1 MRTASLPGQLFL
13 HPAVE
18 VVPEPDELRSSF
30 RTGQGDVL
38 APFQAR
44 LVLAVHHQEAL
55 LGLDQADVDP
65 RRGGEDVGT
74 GRGLEG
80 DRYCLGNGTFSPQ
93 PQKPDYEV
101 TLIELEKIEAFC
113 RESGLPFTSSR
124 ARRNIVTQGV
134 DLNSLVGKTF
144 RIGEVLIRGI
154 RLCEPCNHL
163 AKTSFPEALS
173 GLAHKAGLR
182 AQIMS
187 EGIIHVGDAIVEQ

>member
-1 MRTASLPGQLFL
+1 MRHWPGASGNGRVFINGALEKGQA
-13 HPAVE
+13 PAGLAGASGKHMSRVVE
-18 VVPEPDELRSSF
+18 ILISS
-30 RTGQGDVL
+30 
-38 APFQAR
+38 ASSAAMEAR
-44 LVLAVHHQEAL
+44 DDIRAF
-55 LGLDQADVDP
+55 P
-65 RRGGEDVGT
+65 

-101 TLIELEKIEAFC
+101 TLIEQEKIEAFC
-113 RESGLPFTSSR
+113 RESGLPFTSSH

-144 RIGEVLIRGI
+144 RIGEVLIHGI
-154 RLCEPCNHL
+154 RLCEPCNYL

-173 GLAHKAGLR
+173 GLVHKAGLR

-187 EGIIHVGDAIVEQ
+187 EGIIHVGDAIVKQ